1 MNEVTTIHLGRQSCT
16 IAMDARK
23 ELEAYLSA
31 IKHQAGPNADEVLE
45 EVELRMAELLAER
58 GVTGDKDT
66 VVLAKDIAFLK
77 EQLGEPRDF
86 KEDDSDSSDVLSDT
100 SGEAGPKR
108 LFRDPN
114 QAWFAGVA
122 AGISAYFGLP
132 VMLIR
137 ALFVALSFVGGIGIV
152 AYLLLWLVLPEAKS
166 PADFL
171 QMNGRA
177 VTVDNIK
184 EIMDRADVQGAAARA
199 SYMVGRVGKR
209 VIRITLALLGT
220 AFLLAS
226 LALLAGAITA
236 ASFLFMR
243 GVRITNVT
251 VFPLGVQEHY
261 LVACALATAV
271 LLALL
276 LALTGR
282 AVFARRW
289 TFPAWATAAIVVC
302 LVGAISVGTAL
313 GFAVQPAISQ
323 RYDRLHHYQVRT
335 MPMFSSVRLQ
345 GDNVPID
352 FEYDSQ
358 YSVEIDTL
366 GSTSTQPVATSV
378 TNNVL
383 TVNTDGIKSP
393 LSCHGFC
400 FGDENLKV
408 IIRSPLN
415 FENQDGP
422 NGSLIFTQIPE
433 QQPLTPAN

>member
-16 IAMDARK
+16 IAADARK

-31 IKHQAGPNADEVLE
+31 IKHQAGPNAEEVLE

-58 GVTGDKDT
+58 GITGDKDK

-86 KEDDSDSSDVLSDT
+86 KEDGDSSVESSSAPAET
-100 SGEAGPKR
+100 GPKR
-108 LFRDPN
+108 FFRDPN
-114 QAWFAGVA
+114 QAWLGGVA
-122 AGISAYFGLP
+122 AGISAYTGLP
-132 VMLIR
+132 VLLIR
-137 ALFVALSFVGGIGIV
+137 ALFVALSFVGGLGIV

-171 QMNGRA
+171 QMQGRA
-177 VTVDNIK
+177 VTVDSIK

-199 SYMVGRVGKR
+199 GYMAERVSKR
-209 VIRITLALLGT
+209 VVRIVLTLLGT
-220 AFLLAS
+220 TFLLMS
-226 LALLAGAITA
+226 LALLAGAITT
-236 ASFLFMR
+236 ASYLFMR
-243 GVRITNVT
+243 GVRLTSVT
-251 VFPLGVQEHY
+251 LFPIGVQEHY

-271 LLALL
+271 LIAVL

-289 TFPAWATAAIVVC
+289 TFPTWATAAIVVC
-302 LVGAISVGTAL
+302 LVGAISVSTAL

-323 RYDRLHHYQVRT
+323 RYDRLHHHQVRV
-335 MPMFSSVRLQ
+335 MPTFSSVRLQ
-345 GDNVPID
+345 GNNVPVD
-352 FEYDSQ
+352 FKYDTG

-366 GSTSTQPVATSV
+366 GSINTQPVTTSV
-378 TNNVL
+378 TNDVL
-383 TVNTDGIKSP
+383 TVNTDGLKSP

-400 FGDENLKV
+400 FGDENIKV

-422 NGSLIFTQIPE
+422 NGDLIFTQIPE
-433 QQPLTPAN
+433 RQPLVPTN